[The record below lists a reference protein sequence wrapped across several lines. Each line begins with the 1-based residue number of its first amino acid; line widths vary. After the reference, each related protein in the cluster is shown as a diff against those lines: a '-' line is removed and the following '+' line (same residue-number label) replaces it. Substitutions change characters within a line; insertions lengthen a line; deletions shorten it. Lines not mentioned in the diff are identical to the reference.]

1 MPNKADGDSTHPK
14 MDFTQESERDDDL
27 QPAIVGTGK
36 RYAISSAV
44 EGFLVFPGSVYEEG
58 AWLAM
63 IERAVSFTV
72 TGSGAGDAPAP
83 FFRLKAACCG
93 RCNQMLQS
101 VAGRTHCCIL
111 CRKCRQGTWDVAT

>member
-1 MPNKADGDSTHPK
+1 MTCSQPSLERVSATPFQARWRGFWCFREAFMKKA
-14 MDFTQESERDDDL
+14 
-27 QPAIVGTGK
+27 
-36 RYAISSAV
+36 
-44 EGFLVFPGSVYEEG
+44 
-58 AWLAM
+58 LAM

-111 CRKCRQGTWDVAT
+111 CRKCRQHTWDVAT